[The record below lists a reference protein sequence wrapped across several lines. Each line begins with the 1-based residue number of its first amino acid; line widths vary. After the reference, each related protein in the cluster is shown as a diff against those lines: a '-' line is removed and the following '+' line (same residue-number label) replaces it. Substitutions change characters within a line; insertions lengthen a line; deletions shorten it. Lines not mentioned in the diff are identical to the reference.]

1 MLTDGE
7 KLEQK
12 TTIMSDTATRGIRVR
27 VKSEYVAEKSS
38 PSNNYYFF
46 SYHVRIDNEG
56 TTAAQLV
63 SREWI
68 ITDSEGRIQ
77 QVSGSGVVGQQPT
90 LGPGESF
97 EYTSFCPLNTPVG
110 SMHGSYR
117 MLTLEGEEFD
127 AKIQPFTLAVPTAV
141 N

>member
-1 MLTDGE
+1 
-7 KLEQK
+7 
-12 TTIMSDTATRGIRVR
+12 MSDTATRGIRVR
-27 VKSEYVAEKSS
+27 VKSEYIAEKSS

-56 TTAAQLV
+56 AITTQLV

-90 LGPGESF
+90 LGPGETF

-127 AKIQPFTLAVPTAV
+127 AEIQPFTLAVPTAV